1 MADEEEKVVAAD
13 SETEEILDEQES
25 QISETS
31 EGADAKVEESET
43 EEVASAA
50 AEVDDALE
58 EGDPLAEESTQEQ
71 IQDPDPDPKSEE
83 TSSAEDIAEVIM
95 TGAEVISQLEGLIP
109 TALDAAE
116 ASTTASEASLST
128 MRRLSLTQTELDG
141 RLERNNLLFAQQS
154 NQIKL
159 ILAAVSSVL
168 AVAVMVFIFMI
179 IQLSSRVS
187 EVDSL
192 VMAVTKRVVK
202 MNQSLELFEELQF
215 DIRILAEKQANATL
229 KYEGLEEVV
238 MGASNT
244 LVELKSDLPAATATS
259 VSTEVSEVN
268 KEIDQL
274 QQALTTQRST
284 VSDLSGS
291 IKRLTNTVGAMQ
303 GKMTGLYS
311 LENQVEALVTLT
323 RERYLDV
330 LEKKNESVEDGV
342 ELEEPSDIVL
352 YKAN

>member
-1 MADEEEKVVAAD
+1 MADEEEKVVEAD
-13 SETEEILDEQES
+13 SETEEVLDDQES
-25 QISETS
+25 QVSETS
-31 EGADAKVEESET
+31 EGTDAKVEESGT

-50 AEVDDALE
+50 AEADDAPE
-58 EGDPLAEESTQEQ
+58 EVDPLAEEPTQEQ
-71 IQDPDPDPKSEE
+71 VQDPDPKSEE
-83 TSSAEDIAEVIM
+83 TSSADDITEVIM

-323 RERYLDV
+323 RERYLDA
-330 LEKKNESVEDGV
+330 LEKKNDSAEEGV
-342 ELEEPSDIVL
+342 KLEEPSDIVL

>member
-1 MADEEEKVVAAD
+1 MADEEEKVVEAD
-13 SETEEILDEQES
+13 SETEEILDDQES
-25 QISETS
+25 QVSETS
-31 EGADAKVEESET
+31 EGADAKGEESGT

-50 AEVDDALE
+50 AVADDALGE
-58 EGDPLAEESTQEQ
+58 VDPPVEESTQEQ
-71 IQDPDPDPKSEE
+71 VQAPDPKSEE
-83 TSSAEDIAEVIM
+83 TSSADDITEVIM

-168 AVAVMVFIFMI
+168 GVAVMVFIFMI

-323 RERYLDV
+323 RERYLDA
-330 LEKKNESVEDGV
+330 LEKKNDSVEEGV